1 MKVQYRRVSSILQ
14 NLDRQETLDYCD
26 KVFEEKESASTKDRP
41 ALQAMIDFVR
51 AGDHIYCHSID
62 RISRSLK
69 DLTEI
74 LDELKTKE
82 VAITF
87 LTENLT
93 FSSDKD
99 DRLAT
104 LQLQIM
110 GALSQWE
117 LSVSKIRQ
125 REGIQAARE
134 RGVYLGRKESIDPA
148 KIKALSEEGL
158 GATVIAQRMGCSR
171 QSVYRSLQA

>member
-1 MKVQYRRVSSILQ
+1 MKVQYRRVSSVLQ
-14 NLDRQETLDYCD
+14 NLDRQETLDYCE
-26 KVFEEKESASTKDRP
+26 KVFQEKESASTRDRP
-41 ALQAMIDFVR
+41 ALQAMLEFVR
-51 AGDHIYCHSID
+51 SGDHIYCHSID

-99 DRLAT
+99 DPLAT

-117 LSVSKIRQ
+117 LSVSKLRQ
-125 REGIQAARE
+125 AEGILKAKLK
-134 RGVYLGRKESIDPA
+134 GVYLGRKKSIDVG

-158 GATVIAQRMGCSR
+158 GATVIAQKMGCSR
-171 QSVYRSLQA
+171 QSVYRNLT